1 MVSKEYGTLV
11 MIKHFED
18 VVWLQHIQ
26 QHLIIIKLTMGLV
39 LLVQLLIVVTLSRG
53 LPIPGKEKVDNG
65 VCTALI
71 ISRAILSR

>member
-26 QHLIIIKLTMGLV
+26 QHLIIIKLTMSLV
-39 LLVQLLIVVTLSRG
+39 LLVQLLIVVTSSRG

-71 ISRAILSR
+71 IS

>member
-1 MVSKEYGTLV
+1 MSKEYGTLV
-11 MIKHFED
+11 MIKRFED

-26 QHLIIIKLTMGLV
+26 QHLIIIKLTMGFV

-71 ISRAILSR
+71 IS